1 MADLPDGDTTLSYTG
16 SAVEYDITEDGFI
29 HFKLWGGAG
38 AGGGFFSATSAN
50 ASKGGGGG
58 FVRGKLEVQAGDV
71 VKIEVGQGGQKGN
84 GNAQAFGSVNGDAGL
99 GGWPDG
105 GNGGSNPYSVNGGG
119 GGSTRLYINNVLMA
133 AAGGGGGSGGV
144 DGRGPGAGG
153 GLNGADGQDP
163 TNTGCGTG
171 GSQLAGGVN
180 GFAPATTNYH
190 GASLDGGNGWPSG
203 VSSISTSSDATGGGG
218 GGGYYGG
225 GGGGRAGGYCS
236 SGGGG
241 SSYADASATDV
252 VHEQGSLHLAG
263 GNTDPDYA
271 AGIGVG
277 GTTSTVTTS
286 ITAGGNGRA
295 VLEFAKPLD
304 VSEPVVIGYSG
315 AAEVYEVLEDGFLEI
330 KSWGAGGGGGI
341 VHSSI
346 QTTGYRTGGGGYARG
361 VLPVSAGDIIRV
373 EVGQGGRRAESE
385 TTGSAGGWPD
395 GGRGTQGASGAGGNF
410 YRGGGGGGSSRVYLN
425 DVLILVAGASG
436 GGCRGYGGAGGGET
450 GGTAFGGATG
460 GSQSAGGS
468 VGGAFLRGADAPI
481 APTTGASSGGGG
493 GGYYGGGYD
502 GDDTNVNGGGG
513 GSSYRNTSVAAFGEV
528 AQGTNGSAGTA
539 AKTDDPDYVANAGRG
554 GQTYAGPATTTHGDN
569 GLVVIRGN
577 DGADYALVQEEQTG
591 IAATGA
597 SQEWVIPANGVFKA
611 DMWGAGGGGAYSG
624 LVGGPYP
631 PGGAGGHT
639 YVEVP
644 VLEGDVLRV
653 DVGKGGLRG
662 RQPNN
667 PAGGGWPDGGSAGS
681 NTSSSS
687 ACGSGGGSTRIF
699 VNDIL
704 VAVAGGGGG
713 GGIPGRGATPGAGGG
728 ESGTTSVDSSSAV
741 NAATGGSQSA
751 GGVNV
756 SYPTDAGY
764 QGGYLQGGNGRPAGI
779 AVGTEDS
786 RNAAGGGGGYYGG
799 GGAGL
804 TGSYFRAG
812 GGGSGYVQDGLA
824 GETTAGSAGVP
835 PETSNPNY
843 PGGNVGYGGNGTGS
857 LGTVQNGY
865 DGFVSYYY
873 EPLSYVVGEIG
884 TVTRSGVID
893 ATVTGAVDKSA
904 DIGTVAISAITG
916 IGDGGTVVNALLG
929 PIEVAITAPIGV
941 GRVQNGWE
949 GDLPGPV
956 TITAPSAIADT
967 AVYAIGGIG
976 TITILSLIEGAPE
989 QEANVVLDLVFEFDG
1004 GVEIT
1009 TELEASATGLA
1020 ALDGSFGDAVV
1031 IAPVNGFYS
1040 SEDQDTEVE
1049 FGGEI
1054 VVVPLEGYAAQA
1066 IVEPELPHAF
1076 TTESLLEA
1084 SATGAAAISARISFI
1099 PENGQG
1105 GGVGIGK
1112 IEATPSTPDME
1123 TSGDVGRVS
1132 IDPILGVGLSGD
1144 DVVLAVGIMPD
1155 RVSLEWTNTNDNQA
1169 TGQGAAFA
1177 VLNAGGSSNPADN
1190 YLFRVWRNTNID
1202 GSAVGAADVTA
1213 DITAT
1218 VTFASPQGV
1227 TVRGQSILA
1236 PIGTIFVRR
1245 TLGGAGDDPAF
1256 EGDAL
1261 AGADLVDMPVIITP
1275 PESEYGVEGEATG
1288 QGQLTIVILP
1298 PEGSADVGQE
1308 IGFDLP
1314 GPIVLTAPEG
1324 AGWTV
1329 DAESTAEADL
1339 TAVVTLLPPEAQPT
1353 ISLTVALPG
1362 PVAVSPVTTAFR
1374 VIATAGTALFVR
1386 QVSGEA
1392 VFRRV
1397 ENAVAVV
1404 EDRIERTAVIR
1415 G

>member
-1 MADLPDGDTTLSYTG
+1 MADLPAGVTKLSYTG
-16 SAVEYDITEDGFI
+16 SATEYDITADGEI
-29 HFKLWGGAG
+29 SFKLWGGG
-38 AGGGFFSATSAN
+38 GSGGGVFNSPATDAV
-50 ASKGGGGG
+50 KGGGGG
-58 FVRGKLEVQAGDV
+58 FVKGTLQVQAGDV
-71 VKIEVGQGGQKGN
+71 VKIEVGQGGQKSTGN
-84 GNAQAFGSVNGDAGL
+84 PANFGSVGGSGGA

-105 GNGGSNPYSVNGGG
+105 GNGGANPYTANGGG
-119 GGSTRLYINNVLMA
+119 GGSTRLYLNNVLMA
-133 AAGGGGGSGGV
+133 VAGAGGGSGGV
-144 DGRGPGAGG
+144 DGRGPGVGG
-153 GLNGADGQDP
+153 GLTAGDGAA
-163 TNTGCGTG
+163 TAAGCGTG
-171 GSQLAGGVN
+171 GSQSAGGVN
-180 GFAPATTNYH
+180 GFTPAEASYH
-190 GASLDGGNGWPSG
+190 GASLDGGNGWPTAVAS
-203 VSSISTSSDATGGGG
+203 VATSNDATGGGG

-225 GGGGRAGGYCS
+225 GGGGRAGGYGS
-236 SGGGG
+236 AGGGG
-241 SSYADASATDV
+241 SSFTDASVTDV
-252 VHEQGSLHLAG
+252 THEQGALHIPG
-263 GNTDPDYA
+263 GDDDLDYTA
-271 AGIGVG
+271 GVG
-277 GTTSTVTTS
+277 RGGTSGTT
-286 ITAGGNGRA
+286 AAALNPGGNGQA
-295 VLEFAKPLD
+295 VLIYAAPLD
-304 VSEPVVIGYSG
+304 VSEPVVRGYTG
-315 AAEVYEVLEDGFLEI
+315 AAEVYEVQSDGYLEI
-330 KSWGAGGGGGI
+330 KAWGAGGGGGV

-346 QTTGYRTGGGGYARG
+346 RTTGYFTGGGGYARG
-361 VLPVSAGDIIRV
+361 VLPVAAGDIIRV

-385 TTGSAGGWPD
+385 TVGSAGGWPD
-395 GGRGTQGASGAGGNF
+395 GGRGTQGSTTAGGNF

-450 GGTAFGGATG
+450 GGTGNAGATG

-468 VGGAFLRGADAPI
+468 VGGAFLRGADAPVS
-481 APTTGASSGGGG
+481 PTAGSSSGGGG

-502 GDDTNVNGGGG
+502 GDATNVAGGGG

-528 AQGTNGSAGTA
+528 AQGANSSAGTA
-539 AKTDDPDYVANAGRG
+539 AKTDDVDYVANVGKG
-554 GQTYAGPATTTHGDN
+554 GQTYAGPTTTTHGND
-569 GLVVIRGN
+569 GMVVIRGN

-591 IAATGA
+591 IVASGA

-611 DMWGAGGGGAYSG
+611 DMWGAGGGGG
-624 LVGGPYP
+624 LSTIVAGPYP

-653 DVGKGGLRG
+653 EVGKGGLRG
-662 RQPNN
+662 RLPNS
-667 PAGGGWPDGGSAGS
+667 PVGGGWPDGGHAGS
-681 NTSSSS
+681 GTTGSS

-728 ESGTTSVDSSSAV
+728 ESGTTSVDSASAA

-756 SYPTDAGY
+756 SYPDDAGY
-764 QGGYLQGGNGRPAGI
+764 KGGYLQGGNGRPAGV
-779 AVGTEDS
+779 AEGTADS

-804 TGSYFRAG
+804 SGSYFRAG
-812 GGGSGYVQDGLA
+812 GGGSGYVQSGLA

-843 PGGNVGYGGNGTGS
+843 PGGNVGYGGNGSGAG
-857 LGTVQNGY
+857 GTVQDGH

-873 EPLSYVVGEIG
+873 EPLSYVVGAIG

-916 IGDGGTVVNALLG
+916 IGDGGTVVDALQG

-1031 IAPVNGFYS
+1031 ITPVNGFYS
-1040 SEDQDTEVE
+1040 SEDQDTEVD
-1049 FGGEI
+1049 FGNDI
-1054 VVVPLEGYAAQA
+1054 TVTPLEGYAAQA

-1084 SATGAAAISARISFI
+1084 TATGAAAISARISFI

-1105 GGVGIGK
+1105 GGVGVGK

-1123 TSGDVGRVS
+1123 VSGELGRVS

-1144 DVVLAVGIMPD
+1144 DVVLAVGTMPD
-1155 RVSLEWTNTNDNQA
+1155 RVLLEWTNTNDNQA
-1169 TGQGAAFA
+1169 TGEGMAFA

-1190 YLFRVWRNTNID
+1190 YLFRIWRNTNID
-1202 GSAVGAADVTA
+1202 GSAVGAATVTA
-1213 DITAT
+1213 DISAT
-1218 VTFASPQGV
+1218 VTFAAPQGV
-1227 TVRGQSILA
+1227 TVRGQNILA

-1261 AGADLVDMPVIITP
+1261 AGADLADMPVIITP

-1324 AGWTV
+1324 AGWAV
-1329 DAESTAEADL
+1329 DPGSEASADL